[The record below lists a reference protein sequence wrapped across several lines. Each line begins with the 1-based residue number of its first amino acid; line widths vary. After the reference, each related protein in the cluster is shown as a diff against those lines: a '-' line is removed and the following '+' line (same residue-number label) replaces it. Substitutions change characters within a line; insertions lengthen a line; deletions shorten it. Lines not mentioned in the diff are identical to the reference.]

1 MKKKK
6 EITPKKWGICAIVVL
21 VVMIAGMGL
30 LTYIVDPYFHY
41 HAPLQGISY
50 RLYEQRYINDGISRN
65 FEYDAVITG
74 NSLSEN
80 FQTSKLDALFG
91 TNSIK
96 LPYSGAGYKELWSA
110 LDRTLSY
117 NPAVKKVFVIVDT
130 EDMPRDK
137 DYMRYQDYPE
147 YLYDDFIWNDAMY
160 LWNKDTFYRGTFYNL
175 LTTLSGKESTTFDE
189 YSAKDGETG
198 AEVVFPL
205 IGDIPDPEDAPWWGY
220 NDMDAKIV
228 TDNVNQNIIQVAD
241 KYPDTE
247 FHLIYAAPSIA
258 RWGKYYIW
266 GDRKTRVEGCK
277 TATEVLLEQD
287 NIYLYSFQDDFELVC
302 DLDNYRDTIH
312 FTTEVSDYML
322 EQVAAG
328 NRRITAD
335 NYENYFETLREFYYE
350 YDYTSLRIN
359 E

>member
-6 EITPKKWGICAIVVL
+6 ELDPKKWGVFAITVLAVMVV
-21 VVMIAGMGL
+21 GMGL

-41 HAPLQGISY
+41 HAPVEGISY
-50 RLYEQRYINDGISRN
+50 RLYEQRYINDGISRQ
-65 FEYDAVITG
+65 FEYDAVIIG

-80 FQTSKLDALFG
+80 FETTKLDELFG
-91 TNSIK
+91 TKSIK

-110 LDRTLSY
+110 LGRTLSY
-117 NPAVKKVFVIVDT
+117 NPKIKKVFVIVDT
-130 EDMPRDK
+130 EDMPKDK
-137 DYMRYQDYPE
+137 DYMRYSDYPD
-147 YLYDDFIWNDAMY
+147 YLYDNSVWNDAMY
-160 LWNKDTFYRGTFYNL
+160 LWNKDTFYRGTLYNL
-175 LTTLSGKESTTFDE
+175 LMTVAGKESTTMDE

-198 AEVVFPL
+198 ADVVLPL
-205 IGDIPDPEDAPWWGY
+205 IGEMPDKEDAPWWGY
-220 NDMDAKIV
+220 NHLDAQMV
-228 TDNVNQNIIQVAD
+228 TENINQNVISVTEE
-241 KYPDTE
+241 YPDTE

-266 GDRKTRVEGCK
+266 GDRKWRVESCN
-277 TATEVLLEQD
+277 TATELLLTQE
-287 NIYLYSFQDDFELVC
+287 NVYLYSFQDDFELVC

-322 EQVAAG
+322 EQVAFG

-335 NYENYFETLREFYYE
+335 NYEEYFETIREFYYE
-350 YDYTSLRIN
+350 YDYTLLRVD